1 MGAARAAVE
10 APAALVEWGNL
21 EEDSPTPTDITSG
34 LGSRA
39 LRYTALILV
48 ARVVSRLIALVTV
61 LAIAHA
67 LTDSQF
73 GELQTAVTYTALV
86 GAITDIG
93 FTALYVREGAREPQ
107 QLSRYFTNVASVKVF
122 LVAVSLPMLALCLWF
137 SGIESLLLPSFAL
150 LILSGYS
157 LLLRSTLYALQ
168 RLKFEILEI
177 VPETVVILV
186 MALIGWRI
194 HAGTG
199 FFLWT
204 YVAGYVFATVYF
216 ILVLLRMQI
225 LRPGWELDVAL
236 FRSWIRAGIPLAV
249 TYVLTTV
256 YFKVDVPILQH
267 FRPYSEVG
275 WYTLAYRPFEALLFI
290 PATLRTVVFPVLS
303 IYYRGAPNRVLVT
316 SEKFFKGLAIMGL
329 PISVGLFLLAQQYSD
344 LLGFPY
350 PESAAAL
357 RILALAIAF
366 MFVDNTFAAVLNAID
381 RQKLFA
387 GVALTG
393 LLVNFILNIILIP
406 RWGYLAASWDT
417 VATEVVLVTAGWFA
431 LRRVLGT
438 LRVFHVVW
446 KPVLGGLVMGAFVV
460 LADPQGRAAVL
471 LVTALAGVLYALMLY
486 ILRIADDEEM
496 AILRRA
502 LRLRRTPAADPP
514 AGT

>member
-10 APAALVEWGNL
+10 APAAPLEWGDL
-21 EEDSPTPTDITSG
+21 EEDSPTAIDATSG

-39 LRYTALILV
+39 LRYTVLILV
-48 ARVVSRLIALVTV
+48 ARVVSRVIALVTV
-61 LAIAHA
+61 VAIANA
-67 LTDSQF
+67 LNDSQF

-93 FTALYVREGAREPQ
+93 FTALYVREGAREPH
-107 QLSRYFTNVASVKVF
+107 QLSRFFNNVASIKVF
-122 LVAVSLPMLALCLWF
+122 LVAVSLPMLAFCLWF

-157 LLLRSTLYALQ
+157 LLLRSSLYALQ
-168 RLKFEILEI
+168 RLGFEILEI

-199 FFLWT
+199 FFIWT
-204 YVAGYVFATVYF
+204 YVAGYAFATVYF
-216 ILVLLRMQI
+216 IVVLWRLRI
-225 LRPGWELDVAL
+225 LRPVWQLDIAL
-236 FRSWIRAGIPLAV
+236 FRSWIRAGIPLAI

-290 PATLRTVVFPVLS
+290 PATLRTVIFPVLS
-303 IYYRGAPNRVLVT
+303 IYYRGAPDRVLVT
-316 SEKFFKGLAIMGL
+316 GEKFFKGLAIMGW
-329 PISVGLFLLAQQYSD
+329 PISVGLFLLAQQFTD
-344 LLGFPY
+344 LLLPY
-350 PESAAAL
+350 PQSAAAL
-357 RILALAIAF
+357 RILALAVAF

-381 RQKLFA
+381 RQKLYA
-387 GVALTG
+387 GVALSG
-393 LLVNFILNIILIP
+393 LVVNFVLNIILIP

-417 VATEVVLVTAGWFA
+417 VVTEVVLVTAGWLA

-438 LRVFHVVW
+438 LRVVHVVW
-446 KPVLGGLVMGAFVV
+446 KPVVAGLVMGGFVV
-460 LADPQGRAAVL
+460 LANPQGRVAL
-471 LVTALAGVLYALMLY
+471 LVVTALAAALYALVLY
-486 ILRIADDEEM
+486 ILRIADAEEM

-502 LRLRRTPAADPP
+502 LRLRGAPAEDPP
-514 AGT
+514 AAP